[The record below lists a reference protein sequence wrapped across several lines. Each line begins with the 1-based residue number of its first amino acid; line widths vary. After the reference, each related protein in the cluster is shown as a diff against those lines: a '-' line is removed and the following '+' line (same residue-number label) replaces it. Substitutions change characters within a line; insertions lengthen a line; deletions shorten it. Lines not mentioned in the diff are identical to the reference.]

1 MYFINLFSSLQR
13 KSESG
18 SDVAA
23 AAAAA
28 AVADKSRSQELMRIV
43 TTTLTKSESFSGQTN
58 LAEDLSLAL
67 SMLTLPRKN
76 NRRNISSTSEMD
88 SDDDATAASMTKPN
102 FRLGA
107 PYTTTNN
114 GYAAVGGGASK
125 LGSLAALATYNTE
138 KDGKR
143 LQYFSRRIQF
153 SRIFHR
159 RSERFKFHRHRQQ

>member
-1 MYFINLFSSLQR
+1 MYFINFCSSLQR

-88 SDDDATAASMTKPN
+88 SDDDAAAAAASMTKPN

-138 KDGKR
+138 KDGN
-143 LQYFSRRIQF
+143 LLMQQFSPRIQF
-153 SRIFHR
+153 SHFPQTQRKI
-159 RSERFKFHRHRQQ
+159 